1 MSTTTNVLITGVARG
16 IGLSLL
22 EAYLSR
28 PEHTVI
34 GTVRS
39 TNSPS
44 TASLTALPTA
54 PNTRL
59 ILLSIE
65 STFASDYP
73 AAVAT
78 LREQGITHLDLVIA
92 NAGICP
98 DPTPLVNLDVK
109 DVSNA
114 FVVNTVGPILLFQA
128 VRELL
133 EKKGPGAKWVSM
145 STGAASLSNLV
156 VHQAHGVAAYGISK
170 GGMNW
175 FTLAVHAS
183 EQWLTAFAVHP
194 GYVTSITYPTSHF
207 MPASQLVQ
215 TEMGNKGAQMMGLE
229 EAPNT
234 LEESTSKTIAL
245 DQSSRDDTA
254 IFSAQDCRFIVPDT
268 VQAKRI
274 KVTKFH
280 RDNLDLRAKRNIG
293 DKRLVIG
300 SLEKDP
306 VTLITKRPRTVLN
319 RV

>member
-1 MSTTTNVLITGVARG
+1 MSTTTTNVLITGVARG

-22 EAYLSR
+22 KAYLSR
-28 PEHTVI
+28 PNHTVI

-44 TASLTALPTA
+44 TATLAALPTA

-65 STFASDYP
+65 STSESDYP

-78 LREQGITHLDLVIA
+78 LREQGITQLDLVIA

-114 FVVNTVGPILLFQA
+114 FAVNTVGPILLFQA

-133 EKKGPGAKWVSM
+133 EKKSSGAKWVSM
-145 STGAASLSNLV
+145 STGAASLGNLV

-170 GGMNW
+170 GGLNW

-194 GYVTSITYPTSHF
+194 G
-207 MPASQLVQ
+207 LVQ
-215 TEMGNKGAQMMGLE
+215 TEMGNKGAQMMGLD

-245 DQSSRDDTA
+245 IDGATRETA
-254 IFSAQDCRFIVPDT
+254 SGRFFNSID
-268 VQAKRI
+268 
-274 KVTKFH
+274 
-280 RDNLDLRAKRNIG
+280 
-293 DKRLVIG
+293 G
-300 SLEKDP
+300 SEIP
-306 VTLITKRPRTVLN
+306 W
-319 RV
+319 